1 MDPLNRQRLVLGL
14 ALIVCLAL
22 LGRWAI
28 SPDEAAN
35 ARPDGESPTTVASP
49 PAKAQLPSLVEA
61 TSDVAPYTGK
71 SASAFG
77 TLRGRVID
85 AITRKAVH
93 EFEVQFQGTQP
104 TKVGDEAP
112 GARTFR
118 TVDGRFEWEYLP
130 PGTWTFT
137 ASASGYQRFEFIN
150 LDILKGEATPEVVLP
165 LRAGHRLHGR
175 VYDEAS
181 GAGIAAASIAFRE
194 AGKGRFEGNFRS
206 RVRVTSAKNGS
217 FELHGVPPGRVTL
230 EISAQDYAG
239 QELEIIVS
247 DETSPFEVGLSL
259 GGTIAGRLTAADGI
273 TPVAGT
279 VGLFNLDQGFG
290 GTGRTGEAGE
300 FSFPHLGA
308 GRYQL
313 TGQAGNAATEQEV
326 VLANNQRMEGIVL
339 ALSAARSIRGM
350 VTGLRPEDLKRTSI
364 SLRRDGDAG
373 NPYGEVGVDVRGA
386 YVLQGVQP
394 GRVQV
399 VADVTMRRQLS
410 KTVEVPADSDITVNL
425 DFPSGARLS
434 GRVTRGGK
442 PLSGVWLTPRPAV
455 EQRIYVYGTS
465 TSKEGTY
472 VMEDLAT
479 GEYVVFVGEYKS
491 RTVEILGDTVFDI
504 DVPLAQLSGRVF
516 EEGGKVPIVG
526 AEVDLWPAELGSPQ
540 IRLHDRSDHFG
551 QFALAGL
558 ESGDFM
564 LTAYKPGFEMFRE
577 RFSYA
582 SPVADMTI
590 RLRQNAGV
598 AIRVRDARSG
608 KPVHEI
614 IAIEMLGNRNGS
626 RLQLHLDENG
636 IGNLPSALTGSTISF
651 WAYGHGST
659 IIHDWS
665 GQPLDLQLQPQKAQ

>member
-1 MDPLNRQRLVLGL
+1 MDPLTRQRLILGF

-22 LGRWAI
+22 LGRWAMLR
-28 SPDEAAN
+28 DEAAN
-35 ARPDGESPTTVASP
+35 ARPEAESPASVASP
-49 PAKAQLPSLVEA
+49 PATAHLPSLVEA
-61 TSDVAPYTGK
+61 ASDVALSTRK
-71 SASAFG
+71 SVPAFG
-77 TLRGRVID
+77 TLRGRVVD
-85 AITRKAVH
+85 ALTRKPVQ
-93 EFEVQFQGTQP
+93 EFEVQFLGTQA

-118 TVDGRFEWEYLP
+118 AVDGRFEWEYLP
-130 PGTWTFT
+130 PGTWTVT
-137 ASASGYQRFEFIN
+137 ASAPGYQRFEFIG
-150 LDILKGEATPEVVLP
+150 LEILKGKATPEVVLP
-165 LRAGHRLHGR
+165 LRAGHILRGR

-194 AGKGRFEGNFRS
+194 SDTGRFEGNFRS

-217 FELHGVPPGRVTL
+217 FELQGVPPGRVTL
-230 EISAQDYAG
+230 EIGAQDYAG
-239 QELEIIVS
+239 RELEIIVG
-247 DETSPFEVGLSL
+247 DETSTLEVGLSP

-273 TPVAGT
+273 TPVTGA

-300 FSFPHLGA
+300 FSFPHLAA

-313 TGQAGNAATEQEV
+313 TGQAGNAAVAREV

-339 ALSAARSIRGM
+339 TLSAARSIRGV
-350 VTGLRPEDLKRTSI
+350 VTGLRPEDLKRVSI
-364 SLRRDGDAG
+364 SLRRDRDAG
-373 NPYGEVGVDVRGA
+373 NPYGEVGVDDLGA

-425 DFPSGARLS
+425 DFPPGARLS

-455 EQRIYVYGTS
+455 EQRVFVYGTS
-465 TSKEGTY
+465 TSKDGVY
-472 VMEDLAT
+472 VMEDLAI

-491 RTVEILGDTVFDI
+491 RPVQISGDTVFDI
-504 DVPLAQLSGRVF
+504 DVPLAQLSGRVL

-526 AEVDLWPAELGSPQ
+526 VDVDLWPAEPGSSP
-540 IRLHDRSDHFG
+540 IRLHDRSNHFG

-558 ESGDFM
+558 EPGDFM

-577 RFSYA
+577 RISYA

-590 RLRQNAGV
+590 RLRQNTGV
-598 AIRVRDARSG
+598 EIRVRDARSG
-608 KPVHEI
+608 KPVQEVM
-614 IAIEMLGNRNGS
+614 AIEVLGNRNGS
-626 RLQLHLDENG
+626 KIQLHLDEDG
-636 IGNLPSALTGSTISF
+636 VGSIPSALAGSTISF
-651 WAYGHGST
+651 FAYGYGQAM
-659 IIHDWS
+659 IREWS
-665 GQPLDLQLQPQKAQ
+665 GQRLDLQLQPQKAQ